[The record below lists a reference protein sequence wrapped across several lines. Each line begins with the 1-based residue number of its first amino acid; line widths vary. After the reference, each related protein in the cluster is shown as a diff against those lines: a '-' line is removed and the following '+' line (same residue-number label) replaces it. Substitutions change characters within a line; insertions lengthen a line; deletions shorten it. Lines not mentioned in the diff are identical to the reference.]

1 MQCEK
6 AKCTVTNFK
15 SMFKVHQFAVND
27 SFVSK
32 NCPHSCQE
40 SKSLKVPLNL
50 GSSSAGWEVT
60 FQEEKTIRWHRSIE
74 NGSLICHLFL
84 ENPKKRESLRKS
96 SAPLI
101 FYGYQ
106 KFRL

>member
-1 MQCEK
+1 MQCAK

-40 SKSLKVPLNL
+40 SKSLKV
-50 GSSSAGWEVT
+50 
-60 FQEEKTIRWHRSIE
+60 
-74 NGSLICHLFL
+74 
-84 ENPKKRESLRKS
+84 SLRLWS
-96 SAPLI
+96 SMLRI
-101 FYGYQ
+101 DFISRICYS
-106 KFRL
+106 FCLE